1 MQNLCYKDFTVWNE
15 FKIFDFI
22 TSFKPEEFSLL
33 CGLTS
38 WATCGTGRPREDTSE
53 VKNAQKDL
61 KENNEQMLENPHNDR
76 YGRLGLS
83 RKKREEI
90 GRKSKRFL
98 DMGRCDFIE
107 NQLKLKTKLAYYVDS
122 EITLENV
129 VLIASKW
136 NLKKWIPISRYL
148 EIVILYTEI
157 LTRKVVLWC
166 FFSSEKIHNSTFQ
179 VKISV

>member
-1 MQNLCYKDFTVWNE
+1 MQNLCYKDLTVWNE

-53 VKNAQKDL
+53 VKIAQKEL

-107 NQLKLKTKLAYYVDS
+107 NQLKLKTRLAYYVDS

-129 VLIASKW
+129 VLIASK
-136 NLKKWIPISRYL
+136 
-148 EIVILYTEI
+148 
-157 LTRKVVLWC
+157 
-166 FFSSEKIHNSTFQ
+166 
-179 VKISV
+179 